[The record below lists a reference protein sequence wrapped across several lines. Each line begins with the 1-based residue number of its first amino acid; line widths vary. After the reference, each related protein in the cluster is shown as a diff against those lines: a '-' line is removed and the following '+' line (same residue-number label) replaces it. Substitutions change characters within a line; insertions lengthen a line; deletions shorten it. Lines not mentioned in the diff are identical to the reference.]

1 MLNGTRLSNRAGEI
15 LGGNY
20 EIPLQGKMG
29 LIMSTDIT
37 HNNETMVLGIKNDNN
52 AAGTEVILEKVAL
65 NDYGQQW
72 EIGWEEDTG
81 YFTIRNPESEKF
93 LTLVDKKL
101 TIEGKYLM

>member
-15 LGGNY
+15 LDGNY
-20 EIPLQGKMG
+20 EIPHQGKMG
-29 LIMSTDIT
+29 LIIRTDIT
-37 HNNETMVLGIKNDNN
+37 HNSETMVLGIKDDNN

-101 TIEGKYLM
+101 TIEGK